1 MDPHKIIAGL
11 VGKSLSST
19 ALIAGVVVRKPEV
32 IIRNPN
38 LVQTDSYKSNTM
50 QEVGRWVVKD
60 RCRATVSEHLR
71 LLTPELGYTFNS
83 ELNYKQIVIILVT

>member
-1 MDPHKIIAGL
+1 
-11 VGKSLSST
+11 
-19 ALIAGVVVRKPEV
+19 
-32 IIRNPN
+32 
-38 LVQTDSYKSNTM
+38 M